1 MSGEDLARFQF
12 ASTSIYHFLFV
23 PITIGLSFLVAL
35 PHTVWSRSGRLLF
48 DPRSSS
54 EFADERT
61 QVRDTRVPSGDD
73 SS

>member
-35 PHTVWSRSGRLLF
+35 PYTMWSRSWRLLF
-48 DPRSSS
+48 DLRSSR
-54 EFADERT
+54 EFADERPL
-61 QVRDTRVPSGDD
+61 VRDAGVASGDD